1 MFWCIIRFYEFY
13 SGQVINVLLNH
24 TVRIIALIALLLGIV
39 WFERKF
45 AHDSKEYDYIV
56 KKTKDTRCPERR
68 YLVLICC
75 LIIIAFLSSII
86 VFTLDMIDQAG
97 IIRLRYYLG
106 FYRSAIPLCSSGYAT
121 REHRYAYTVLSLLE
135 FLVYVIIN
143 ILMVVATAYIGAA
156 WQSAKSSIRTENEPQ
171 ELYKTYEDT
180 GKFVSVVQG
189 AFQPWFV
196 LQWIAYFVGIFQ
208 QSQYI
213 KTFIDSGFE
222 INRNTDEFVN
232 NYLYCIVLAS
242 TRLFLSLLLFVIP
255 YGCGI
260 LMNKYHDKYIKKLKN
275 ELQHLILQPQETE
288 QNVIEKKRILS
299 FIIKH
304 ADYRFTPSIA
314 GICIP
319 LNTVGHQLTILITV
333 IAPLLTLS

>member
-1 MFWCIIRFYEFY
+1 
-13 SGQVINVLLNH
+13 
-24 TVRIIALIALLLGIV
+24 
-39 WFERKF
+39 
-45 AHDSKEYDYIV
+45 
-56 KKTKDTRCPERR
+56 
-68 YLVLICC
+68 
-75 LIIIAFLSSII
+75 
-86 VFTLDMIDQAG
+86 
-97 IIRLRYYLG
+97 
-106 FYRSAIPLCSSGYAT
+106 
-121 REHRYAYTVLSLLE
+121 
-135 FLVYVIIN
+135 
-143 ILMVVATAYIGAA
+143 MVVATAYIGAA
-156 WQSAKSSIRTENEPQ
+156 WQSAENSIRKNEPQ

-180 GKFVSVVQG
+180 GKFVSVIQG

-222 INRNTDEFVN
+222 INRNTEEFVN
-232 NYLYCIVLAS
+232 NYLYCIVFAG

-288 QNVIEKKRILS
+288 QNVIEKKQKQILS

-314 GICIP
+314 GVYIP
-319 LNTVGHQLTILITV
+319 LNSVGHQLTILIT
-333 IAPLLTLS
+333 IITPLLSLS

>member
-1 MFWCIIRFYEFY
+1 
-13 SGQVINVLLNH
+13 
-24 TVRIIALIALLLGIV
+24 
-39 WFERKF
+39 
-45 AHDSKEYDYIV
+45 
-56 KKTKDTRCPERR
+56 
-68 YLVLICC
+68 
-75 LIIIAFLSSII
+75 
-86 VFTLDMIDQAG
+86 MIDQAG
-97 IIRLRYYLG
+97 IIRSRYYSG
-106 FYRSAIPLCSSGYAT
+106 SDRYYYRSATPLCSSGYAA
-121 REHRYAYTVLSLLE
+121 REHRYAYTILSFLE
-135 FLVYVIIN
+135 FLVYIIIN
-143 ILMVVATAYIGAA
+143 ILMIVATAYIGAA
-156 WQSAKSSIRTENEPQ
+156 WQLAEDSIRKNEPQ

-180 GKFVSVVQG
+180 GNFVSVIQG

-222 INRNTDEFVN
+222 INRNTEEFVN
-232 NYLYCIVLAS
+232 NYLYCIVLAG

-255 YGCGI
+255 YGCDI

-288 QNVIEKKRILS
+288 QNVIEKKQKQISS

-314 GICIP
+314 GVYIP
-319 LNTVGHQLTILITV
+319 LNSVGHQLTILIT
-333 IAPLLTLS
+333 IITPLLSLS